1 MIATNDIVYVG
12 IDYHRNPLQVAVK
25 DPTGRTLTNRR
36 CSNDVEA
43 VLELV
48 AKHGRVGKVAIE
60 ACCGSMAFAEEL
72 AERTGWT
79 LEIAHP
85 GVVKRMRLNPDKS
98 DLADAEVL
106 ADLTRSNW
114 VPRVWLAPRRV
125 REMRAVLHHR
135 ESLVRQRTSCKLQ
148 IRASLRQD
156 RIVEPTARPWTRKWL
171 TWLREEA
178 SLTEETKWLV
188 EERLTQLNQ
197 LEEAIE
203 RCRLRLAAKAEESPL
218 TKWLM
223 EQRGIGLITG
233 WWIAASVGRFDRF
246 RRGKQLS
253 RFCGLTP
260 RNASS
265 GGRQAE
271 GGVVGTCCRVLRG
284 KLLQAAHR
292 LRRYDE
298 GWKQLS
304 ARLTGS
310 GKPINVAVVAVANR
324 WMRKLF
330 HQAKGLGLT
339 A

>member
-1 MIATNDIVYVG
+1 
-12 IDYHRNPLQVAVK
+12 
-25 DPTGRTLTNRR
+25 
-36 CSNDVEA
+36 
-43 VLELV
+43 
-48 AKHGRVGKVAIE
+48 
-60 ACCGSMAFAEEL
+60 
-72 AERTGWT
+72 
-79 LEIAHP
+79 
-85 GVVKRMRLNPDKS
+85 MRLNPDKS